1 MSKTS
6 DVLNK
11 IAEQIGDDYI
21 TGTVFDPTTGLGVVT
36 RAGDPD
42 FDTETMNAYISE
54 YLKEVGKTFTNL
66 KMPSRVV
73 EYLVTAN
80 EEFTILIRGIT
91 GTKYFQSC
99 VVKKGGNLGLTKE
112 ILRKNETSLIQEL
125 KKL

>member
-6 DVLNK
+6 EVLNK
-11 IAEQIGDDYI
+11 IAEQIGDGYI
-21 TGTVFDPTTGLGVVT
+21 SGTVFDPTSGLGVVT
-36 RAGDPD
+36 REGDPD

-54 YLKEVGKTFTNL
+54 YLKQVAKTFANL

-99 VVKKGGNLGLTKE
+99 VIKKGSNLGLTKE
-112 ILRKNETSLIQEL
+112 ILRKNEASLIDEL